1 MQEELTIL
9 ERYLREENLKT
20 TSQREL
26 ILKVFLKT
34 TEHVSAEELYELV
47 KKEDPSVG
55 LSTVFRTLKIFYEAG
70 LAREVDFGDK
80 ILRYEHS
87 YGREHHDH
95 LICTSCGSYIEAMDP
110 EIERLQDE
118 LCKKFEFVPK
128 THRLEIFGL
137 CRKCRPKEKE
147 IEKERNTIMNL
158 ALLKPGE
165 IGIIRK
171 ISSLG
176 PLKRR
181 LMDMGILV
189 GEKVKVLK
197 VAPLGDPIEIKVK
210 KYNLS
215 LRKSEAREIAVEV
228 SV

>member
-1 MQEELTIL
+1 MQEELIIL
-9 ERYLREENLKT
+9 ERYLREENLKL

-26 ILKVFLKT
+26 ILKVFLNT
-34 TEHVSAEELYELV
+34 EEHVSAEELYELV

-55 LSTVFRTLKIFYEAG
+55 LATIFRTLKLLYEAG

-80 ILRYEHS
+80 VLRYEHE
-87 YGREHHDH
+87 YGRDHHDH
-95 LICTSCGSYIEAMDP
+95 LICTSCGMYIEAMDP

-118 LCKKFEFVPK
+118 LCKQFGFLP
-128 THRLEIFGL
+128 TDHRLEIFGL
-137 CRKCRPKEKE
+137 CKKCRPSETKILKRET
-147 IEKERNTIMNL
+147 NMNL
-158 ALLKPGE
+158 ALLKPGQH
-165 IGIIRK
+165 GIIKK
-171 ISSLG
+171 IGSVG

-189 GEKVKVLK
+189 GEKVTVIKI
-197 VAPLGDPIEIKVK
+197 APLGDPLEIKVK

-228 SV
+228 L

>member
-80 ILRYEHS
+80 ILRYEHE
-87 YGREHHDH
+87 YGRDHHDH
-95 LICTSCGSYIEAMDP
+95 LICTKCGSYIEAMDP

-118 LCKKFEFVPK
+118 LCAKFGFLPEH
-128 THRLEIFGL
+128 HRLEIFGL
-137 CRKCRPKEKE
+137 CKKCRPNETKIQKKET
-147 IEKERNTIMNL
+147 NMNL

-165 IGIIRK
+165 NGIIKK
-171 ISSLG
+171 IGSVG

-189 GEKVKVLK
+189 GEKVSVIKI
-197 VAPLGDPIEIKVK
+197 APLGDPIEIKVK

-215 LRKSEAREIAVEV
+215 LRKSEACEIAVEV
-228 SV
+228 V